1 MTDSPEFIDNRDG
14 NTLAVA
20 LALLLGGS
28 SNGFGE
34 GAGKRPTDLAIAAA
48 FFSPKGLSDLSP
60 HLEGLGRV
68 RLLFGVE
75 APRDVDVR
83 RPNLGE
89 LPEHFETRLIREGLR
104 QSEAAARTARDRF
117 PFTREGIAALRWLVA
132 RLRAENIEVRR
143 YERAF
148 LHAKAYIFA
157 PPNGLFGGQAGVIA
171 GSSNLT
177 GGGLAGNLEL
187 NLGRYDDPVVQQA
200 REWFDDLW
208 AEAEPVDLAGL
219 YEEIFAPHT
228 PWEIFLRILYQLYGS
243 EVAELA
249 REDQGLPLTSF
260 QTHGVARVLRL
271 IRECGGAIV
280 ADEVGLGKTFIAAEA
295 IRLYHNRR
303 QRALFICPAQLRD
316 TTWKKFLA
324 RYRLELSVECLSFEE
339 LANDLQLRDPRRA
352 GSAATHLERPLHE
365 YQLVVV
371 DEAHN
376 YRNPDAPTRATV
388 LRRLLFGQR
397 RDLLLLTATP
407 VNNSLWDLFHLI
419 RFFVRQDAFLAERGV
434 LSIYERFQQAMRTD
448 PSDLS
453 PDLLYPIID
462 STCVKRTRQFVKK
475 HYTGDTIV
483 APDGRR
489 MPIIF
494 PRPQPITVRYALDD
508 PLPALFDEIETA
520 LDPDGHGGALTF
532 SRYGTHAFRQGVHD
546 GEEDAQLAATVGLIR
561 SALLKR
567 FESSP
572 YAFQQTLAML
582 IAGHETFLEAL
593 GKGRVV
599 TTRFLREFGADDDAT
614 LDELLASSPDTE
626 SADLFDVPRLRLAVG
641 NDLTILRRLAARA
654 DRITAEHDPKLKA
667 LMRELEKIAAQAA
680 EEGLDP
686 IDEAQ
691 RRKVILFSFFADT
704 VKYVRDFLINEIKRN
719 PRLAGYRASDGAVRL
734 AAVTGGDDLE
744 EFSRQN
750 AIYGFAP
757 ITTEAPSRRDADL
770 YDILV
775 STDVLAEG
783 VNLQQCRHI
792 INVDVPW
799 NPMRLVQRHGRIDRI
814 GSKHPRVFLRTI
826 FPAERLDQL
835 LNLEQ
840 RILNKIAMAAAS
852 IGVERPVAG
861 AAHGEQ
867 VFTETRGEIERL
879 LQEDPTLYERG
890 GTAGAAQT
898 GEEYRQT
905 LRKALAEDR
914 DRIVNLPWKAGSGM
928 AKANESGV
936 LFCAAVGPR
945 TYLRYVRTDANWQP
959 LEAPANPET
968 GETGGMMIESELG
981 TCLRLAECEPDT
993 PRVVPKSLEEDV
1005 IFDLWEVAQQDIW
1018 RAWMLE
1024 TDPANL
1030 QPKVRPLNRRVADF
1044 IRANQP
1050 PHMDATRVNAAL
1062 DVVESPWPRREEGML
1077 REWFE
1082 GSTRTGM
1089 PKAAHLIDQILE
1101 TGLEPFRG
1109 PEPLPPIRFDE
1120 IELVCWLALSP
1131 ISPSEEAEA
1140 R

>member
-1 MTDSPEFIDNRDG
+1 MVQR
-14 NTLAVA
+14 
-20 LALLLGGS
+20 
-28 SNGFGE
+28 
-34 GAGKRPTDLAIAAA
+34 
-48 FFSPKGLSDLSP
+48 
-60 HLEGLGRV
+60 
-68 RLLFGVE
+68 
-75 APRDVDVR
+75 
-83 RPNLGE
+83 
-89 LPEHFETRLIREGLR
+89 
-104 QSEAAARTARDRF
+104 ARA
-117 PFTREGIAALRWLVA
+117 
-132 RLRAENIEVRR
+132 
-143 YERAF
+143 
-148 LHAKAYIFA
+148 
-157 PPNGLFGGQAGVIA
+157 
-171 GSSNLT
+171 
-177 GGGLAGNLEL
+177 
-187 NLGRYDDPVVQQA
+187 
-200 REWFDDLW
+200 WFDDLW
-208 AEAEPVDLAGL
+208 AEAEAVDLAGL
-219 YEEIFAPHT
+219 YEEIFAPYT
-228 PWEIFLRILYQLYGS
+228 PWEIFLRILFQLYGN
-243 EVAELA
+243 EIRELKK
-249 REDQGLPLTSF
+249 DDKGLPLTSF
-260 QTHGVARVLRL
+260 QTHGVARALRL
-271 IRECGGAIV
+271 IRDCGGAMV
-280 ADEVGLGKTFIAAEA
+280 ADEVGLGKTFIAAEVV
-295 IRLYHNRR
+295 RVYHANR
-303 QRALFICPAQLRD
+303 QRALLICPAQLRD

-324 RYRLELSVECLSFEE
+324 RHRLELSVECLSFEE
-339 LANDLQLRDPRRA
+339 LANDVQLRDPRRA
-352 GSAATHLERPLHE
+352 GPATTHLERPLHE

-376 YRNPDAPTRATV
+376 SRNPDAPTRAAV

-475 HYTGDTIV
+475 HYTGDTIIG
-483 APDGRR
+483 PDGRR
-489 MPIIF
+489 QPIIF
-494 PRPQPITVRYALDD
+494 PRPQPITVRYPLDD
-508 PLPALFDEIETA
+508 PLPALFDEIEIA
-520 LDPDGHGGALTF
+520 LDPNGHPGALTF
-532 SRYGTHAFRQGVHD
+532 SRYGVEAFREGAHD
-546 GEEDAQLAATVGLIR
+546 TEEDAQLAATVGLIR

-572 YAFQQTLAML
+572 YAFQRTLDTL
-582 IAGHETFLEAL
+582 IAGHEIFLEAL
-593 GKGRVV
+593 DKGRVV
-599 TTRFLREFGADDDAT
+599 TTRFLREIGADDETT
-614 LDELLASSPDTE
+614 LEELLATSPDTE
-626 SADLFDVPRLRLAVG
+626 PAGLFDVRELRKAVER
-641 NDLTILRRLAARA
+641 DLGILRQLAASA
-654 DRITAEHDPKLKA
+654 TRITPDHDPKLRA
-667 LMRELEKIAAQAA
+667 LVDELEKIAAQAV

-691 RRKVILFSFFADT
+691 KRKVILFSFFADT
-704 VKYVRDFLINEIKRN
+704 VKYVRDFLVVEVDRN
-719 PRLAGYRASDGAVRL
+719 PNLRAYRGRI

-744 EFSRQN
+744 EFSRQD
-750 AIYGFAP
+750 ALYGFAP
-757 ITTEAPSRRDADL
+757 ISTEAPPRRDADL

-814 GSKHPRVFLRTI
+814 GSNHPRVFLRTI

-840 RILNKIAMAAAS
+840 RILAKIAMAAAS

-879 LQEDPTLYERG
+879 LREDPTLYERG

-905 LRKALAEDR
+905 LRKALAENR
-914 DRIVNLPWKAGSGM
+914 ERIINLPWKAGSGM

-981 TCLRLAECEPDT
+981 TCLRIAECEPDT

-1050 PHMDATRVNAAL
+1050 SDIDLARINAAL
-1062 DVVESPWPRREEGML
+1062 DIVESPWPRREEAIL
-1077 REWFE
+1077 RDWFE
-1082 GSTRTGM
+1082 DETRAGVA
-1089 PKAAHLIDQILE
+1089 KAAYLIGQILD

-1120 IELVCWLALSP
+1120 IELVCWLAISR
-1131 ISPSEEAEA
+1131 ISPSEEAREGRRAQTCILSGRAPPSAHATRAATA
-1140 R
+1140 RSLRVPPSRRRAGGGSR

>member
-1 MTDSPEFIDNRDG
+1 MSSAPEFIDNRDG
-14 NTLAVA
+14 NTLAEA
-20 LALLLGGS
+20 LALLLGGAK
-28 SNGFGE
+28 GE
-34 GAGKRPTDLAIAAA
+34 LGERAVTASELAVAAA
-48 FFSPKGLSDLSP
+48 FFSPKGLADLSP
-60 HLEGLGRV
+60 HLEGLERV

-75 APRDVDVR
+75 APRDIDVR
-83 RPNLGE
+83 RPDLGE
-89 LPEHFETRLIREGLR
+89 LPQPEHFESRLIREGLR
-104 QSEAAARTARDRF
+104 QSEAAARAARDRF
-117 PFTREGIAALRWLVA
+117 PFTRDGIAALRRLVA
-132 RLRAENIEVRR
+132 RLRDENIEVRR

-148 LHAKAYIFA
+148 LHAKAYIFV
-157 PPNGLFGGQAGVIA
+157 PPDGLLGGHAGVIA

-177 GGGLAGNLEL
+177 GGGLARNLEL
-187 NLGRYDDPVVQQA
+187 NLGRYDHPVVRQA
-200 REWFDDLW
+200 RDWFDDLW
-208 AEAEPVDLAGL
+208 EEAEPVDLAGL
-219 YEEIFAPHT
+219 YEQIFAPYT
-228 PWEIFLRILYQLYGS
+228 PWEIFLRILYQLYGG
-243 EVAELA
+243 EIREL
-249 REDQGLPLTSF
+249 EKDDKGLPLTSF
-260 QTHGVARVLRL
+260 QTHGVARALRL
-271 IRECGGAIV
+271 IRDCGGAIV
-280 ADEVGLGKTFIAAEA
+280 ADEVGLGKTFIAAEV
-295 IRLYHNRR
+295 IRVYHANR
-303 QRALFICPAQLRD
+303 QRALLICPAQLRD

-324 RYRLELSVECLSFEE
+324 RHRLELSVECLSFEE
-339 LANDLQLRDPRRA
+339 LANDVQLRDPRR
-352 GSAATHLERPLHE
+352 GGTAATHLERPLHE

-376 YRNPDAPTRATV
+376 YRNPDAPTRAAV

-407 VNNSLWDLFHLI
+407 VNNALWDLFYLI

-462 STCVKRTRQFVKK
+462 ATCVKRTRQFVKK
-475 HYTGDTIV
+475 HYTGDTIIG
-483 APDGRR
+483 PDGRR
-489 MPIIF
+489 QPIIF

-508 PLPALFDEIETA
+508 PLPALFDEIEVA
-520 LDPDGHGGALTF
+520 LDPNGHAGALTF
-532 SRYGTHAFRQGVHD
+532 SRYGTDAFREGAHD
-546 GEEDAQLAATVGLIR
+546 SDEDAQLAATVGLIR

-572 YAFQQTLAML
+572 YAFRQTLGAL
-582 IAGHETFLEAL
+582 IGGHEIFLEAL

-599 TTRFLREFGADDDAT
+599 TTRFLREVGADDEAT
-614 LDELLASSPDTE
+614 LDELLVSSPDTE
-626 SADLFDVPRLRLAVG
+626 PADLFDGPRLRQVVESDLA
-641 NDLTILRRLAARA
+641 ILRRLSASVGRVSPE
-654 DRITAEHDPKLKA
+654 RDPKLKA
-667 LMRELEKIAAQAA
+667 LVCELEKIAAQAA
-680 EEGLDP
+680 EESLDP

-691 RRKVILFSFFADT
+691 KRKVIVFSFFADT
-704 VKYVRDFLINEIKRN
+704 VKYVRDFLVGEVERN
-719 PRLAGYRASDGAVRL
+719 PNLHAYRGRI

-744 EFSRQN
+744 EFSRQD
-750 AIYGFAP
+750 ALYGFAP
-757 ITTEAPSRRDADL
+757 VSTEAPPRRDADL
-770 YDILV
+770 YDLLV

-783 VNLQQCRHI
+783 VNLQQARHI
-792 INVDVPW
+792 INFDVPW

-814 GSKHPRVFLRTI
+814 GSTHRRVFLRTI

-840 RILNKIAMAAAS
+840 RILAKIAMAAAS

-861 AAHGEQ
+861 APHGEQ

-879 LQEDPTLYERG
+879 LREDSTLYERG

-905 LRKALAEDR
+905 LRKALAEHH
-914 DRIVNLPWKAGSGM
+914 DRIVDLPWKAGSGM
-928 AKANESGV
+928 AKANEQAV

-945 TYLRYVRTDANWQP
+945 TYLRCVRTDASWQP
-959 LEAPANPET
+959 IERPENPET
-968 GETGGMMIESELG
+968 GEPAGPAIESELG

-1018 RAWMLE
+1018 QAWSLE

-1030 QPKVRPLNRRVADF
+1030 QPRLRPLNRRVADF
-1044 IRANQP
+1044 VRANQP
-1050 PHMDATRVNAAL
+1050 PDVDATRINAAL
-1062 DVVESPWPRREEGML
+1062 DVVESPWPRREEMML
-1077 REWFE
+1077 REWFDDT
-1082 GSTRTGM
+1082 TRAGAA
-1089 PKAAHLIDQILE
+1089 KAAYLIDQILE

-1131 ISPSEEAEA
+1131 EIGPATPA
-1140 R
+1140 A

>member
-1 MTDSPEFIDNRDG
+1 MNGAPEFIDNRDG
-14 NTLAVA
+14 NTLAEA
-20 LALLLGGS
+20 LARLLGGARD
-28 SNGFGE
+28 GMAEEAPG
-34 GAGKRPTDLAIAAA
+34 RPSDLAVAAA

-60 HLEGLGRV
+60 HLEGLDRV

-75 APRDVDVR
+75 APRDVKVR
-83 RPNLGE
+83 RPELGE
-89 LPEHFETRLIREGLR
+89 PPERFEVRLVREGLR
-104 QSEAAARTARDRF
+104 QSEAAARAARDRF
-117 PFTREGIAALRWLVA
+117 PFTREGIAALRRLVR
-132 RLRAENIEVRR
+132 RLRAENVEVRR

-157 PPNGLFGGQAGVIA
+157 PPDGVFGGRAGVIA

-177 GGGLAGNLEL
+177 GGGLARNLEL
-187 NLGRYDDPVVQQA
+187 NLGHYDDPVVQQA
-200 REWFDDLW
+200 RQWFDDLW

-219 YEEIFAPHT
+219 YEEIFAPYT
-228 PWEIFLRILYQLYGS
+228 PWEIFLRILYQLYGG
-243 EVAELA
+243 EVGELA
-249 REDQGLPLTSF
+249 KEDKGLPLTSF
-260 QTHGVARVLRL
+260 QTHGVARALRL
-271 IRECGGAIV
+271 IRNCGGAIV
-280 ADEVGLGKTFIAAEA
+280 ADEVGLGKTFIAAEV
-295 IRLYHNRR
+295 IRVYHDNR
-303 QRALFICPAQLRD
+303 QRALLICPAQLRD

-324 RYRLELSVECLSFEE
+324 RHRLELSVECLSFEE
-339 LANDLQLRDPRRA
+339 LANDAQLRDPRRA
-352 GSAATHLERPLHE
+352 GPAATHLERPLHE

-376 YRNPDAPTRATV
+376 YRNPDTPTRAAV

-419 RFFVRQDAFLAERGV
+419 RFFVRQDAFLAQRGV

-462 STCVKRTRQFVKK
+462 AACVKRTRQFVKK

-483 APDGRR
+483 GPDGRR
-489 MPIIF
+489 QPIVF
-494 PRPQPITVRYALDD
+494 PRPQPITVRYALGD
-508 PLPALFDEIETA
+508 PLPALFDEIEVA
-520 LDPDGHGGALTF
+520 LDPNGHAGALSF
-532 SRYGTHAFRQGVHD
+532 SRYGIDAFRKGAHD
-546 GEEDAQLAATVGLIR
+546 AEEDARFAATAGLIR

-572 YAFQQTLAML
+572 YAFRRTLETL
-582 IAGHETFLEAL
+582 IAGHEFFLEAL
-593 GKGRVV
+593 DKGRVV
-599 TTRFLREFGADDDAT
+599 TTRFLREIGADDEMT
-614 LDELLASSPDTE
+614 LDELLATSPDTE
-626 SADLFDVPRLRLAVG
+626 PTGLFEVPRLRQAVRDDLA
-641 NDLTILRRLAARA
+641 ILRRLAGSAG
-654 DRITAEHDPKLKA
+654 RITPEHDPKLKA
-667 LMRELEKIAAQAA
+667 LAGELGKIAAQAA
-680 EEGLDP
+680 AEGLDP
-686 IDEAQ
+686 IDETQ
-691 RRKVILFSFFADT
+691 KRKVILFSFFADT
-704 VKYVRDFLINEIKRN
+704 VKYVRDFLVAEVERN
-719 PRLAGYRASDGAVRL
+719 PNLRAYRRRI
-734 AAVTGGDDLE
+734 AAVTGGGDLE
-744 EFSRQN
+744 EFSRQD
-750 AIYGFAP
+750 ALYGFAP
-757 ITTEAPSRRDADL
+757 VSTEAPPRRDADL

-792 INVDVPW
+792 INLDVPW

-814 GSKHPRVFLRTI
+814 GSTHPRVFLRTI

-840 RILNKIAMAAAS
+840 RILAKIAMAAAS

-879 LQEDPTLYERG
+879 LREDPTLYERG

-905 LRKALAEDR
+905 LRKALNENR
-914 DRIVNLPWKAGSGM
+914 DRIIDLPWKAGSGM
-928 AKANESGV
+928 AKGDEAGV

-945 TYLRYVRTDANWQP
+945 TYLRFIRTDADWQP
-959 LEAPANPET
+959 LQLPANLET
-968 GETGGMMIESELG
+968 GEAGRPMIESELG

-993 PRVVPKSLEEDV
+993 PRVVPRSLEEDV

-1030 QPKVRPLNRRVADF
+1030 QPKVRPLNRRVADS
-1044 IRANQP
+1044 IRANRP
-1050 PHMDATRVNAAL
+1050 PDIDALRINAAL
-1062 DVVESPWPRREEGML
+1062 DTVESPWPRREEVML
-1077 REWFE
+1077 RDWFE
-1082 GSTRTGM
+1082 DKARAGAA
-1089 PKAAHLIDQILE
+1089 KAAYLIDRILE

-1131 ISPSEEAEA
+1131 EIQMATSSVRPA
-1140 R
+1140 